1 MALLKPFLVLL
12 LSTTL
17 SLAQTPEQ
25 ELIARVFHLLS
36 IEGKPL
42 RIYEH
47 MPLISLKGSSF
58 VSLVETCEEANV
70 VYGSAFETLPASC
83 AQLPRF
89 STDYDDFKTTRNSIG
104 AFYWRKGRPQ
114 LRFYQEAC
122 ERFGITLP
130 VELQHYA
137 Q

>member
-12 LSTTL
+12 LCTTL
-17 SLAQTPEQ
+17 SFAQTPEQ

-36 IEGKPL
+36 MEDKPL
-42 RIYEH
+42 SVYEH
-47 MPLISLKGSSF
+47 KPLVSLKGSSF
-58 VSLVETCEEANV
+58 VGLVETCQEANV
-70 VYGSAFETLPASC
+70 VYGSAFETLPFAC
-83 AQLPRF
+83 QHLPRF
-89 STDYDDFKTTRNSIG
+89 STEYDDFKTTRNSVG

-130 VELQHYA
+130 VELQRYA